1 MPRLDKGDLRHMP
14 TNLQQTCWSLQHV
27 CHGVKVETQYACRGN
42 GMGGCRAAIS
52 AMKRVRGYAWG
63 YHKTSVMGISQKIS
77 HTTTLNVSRYGISP
91 ENARDQTQM
100 SCAIRMHRQMSCAIR
115 IQMSCAIRMHR
126 TAIDFE
132 LHLCLHVSRY
142 VIFPQ
147 NVGHKTPTFCLKR
160 RCSLKEGSVKGAAYL
175 LIC

>member
-27 CHGVKVETQYACRGN
+27 CQGVKVETQYACRGK

-63 YHKTSVMGISQKIS
+63 YHKTSVMGISQNIS

-91 ENARDQTQM
+91 ANARDETQM
-100 SCAIRMHRQMSCAIR
+100 SCAIRMHRK
-115 IQMSCAIRMHR
+115 
-126 TAIDFE
+126 AIDFE

-142 VIFPQ
+142 VIYPQ